1 MRSIKR
7 VRYILC
13 FLLLFALCWL
23 FPYSGDDWWWGSSAG
38 LENLANH
45 FEGYNGRY
53 FGNLVVLALT
63 RSNLLKSAVMSLCL
77 TGILWLIPRMTNQ
90 CWAFYLIALL
100 LLFIPR
106 EIAQQ
111 AIYWTSGFSNYVVST
126 VLTMAYVSQ
135 IYWVFDDPDEV
146 DSVKLG
152 QSWLQGLVFFVIGLF
167 GAMIME
173 YMTLLNLAI
182 GAFVLVFVFYR
193 FRKVLVQHV
202 CYFAGTLV
210 GAILMF
216 SNSAYAAAFSGAGG
230 QYQYVPHA
238 LKEYVGQ
245 AFVNYF
251 QMIYRQFYWNNL
263 ALNLAILIAMV
274 LLYLYLFRTLA
285 LASKHQSRAAL
296 ACLVV
301 SASYWVYSALS
312 QLVIGNEVQVSSL
325 CLAEGIFTLAAG
337 VSLIVFSLIAAKLTH
352 KTEKI
357 LFLICCILV
366 MVMPLFFIAPIGPR
380 CFFATYVF
388 FLLFLVELLSMLLPD
403 RIDPLLRKTVKRVAR
418 AGIAAALLFYF
429 AVFSQIYSV
438 NNGRIAHVRQEV
450 SEGKTVDEIQRL
462 PNRHLLWN
470 STPYEDSIWSES
482 FKDFYDLPTDIT
494 LIPVEQYGESEINK

>member
-1 MRSIKR
+1 MRSIKKIKK

-38 LENLANH
+38 LENLENH

-63 RSNLLKSAVMSLCL
+63 RSNLLKSAVMALCL

-100 LLFIPR
+100 LLCIPR

-126 VLTMAYVSQ
+126 VLTFCYVFFV
-135 IYWVFDDPDEV
+135 YWIFDDPDKV

-152 QSWLQGLVFFVIGLF
+152 QSWLQGLVFFVIGLC

-193 FRKVLVQHV
+193 FRRILIQHV
-202 CYFAGTLV
+202 CYFAGTV
-210 GAILMF
+210 GGTILMF
-216 SNSAYAAAFSGAGG
+216 SNSAYAAAFSGSGG
-230 QYQYVPHA
+230 QYQQVPHA
-238 LKEYVGQ
+238 LKEFVYQ
-245 AFVNYF
+245 ALENYF
-251 QMIYRQFYWNNL
+251 QVIYRQFYWNNL

-296 ACLVV
+296 ACLMV

-312 QLVIGNEVQVSSL
+312 QLVIENEVQVSSL

-366 MVMPLFFIAPIGPR
+366 MVVPLFFIAPIGPR

-388 FLLFLVELLSMLLPD
+388 FLLFLVELLSMLPLD
-403 RIDPLLRKTVKRVAR
+403 RVGPLLRKPVKRVAQ

-429 AVFSQIYSV
+429 VVFSQIYSV
-438 NNGRIAHVRQEV
+438 NNDRIAHVRQEV
-450 SEGKTVDEIQRL
+450 SEGKTTVEIQYL
-462 PNRHLLWN
+462 PYRYLLWC
-470 STPYEDSIWSES
+470 STPYEDSYWS
-482 FKDFYDLPTDIT
+482 KDFKCFNDLPEEIT
-494 LIPVEQYGESEINK
+494 LVPVEEYEN